1 MMFLQQ
7 IGEGEKLEI
16 VHRQL
21 MEELQLKQDEYEI
34 QIEQARIGWDKER
47 ALFEMQLAEVKKGY
61 EK

>member
-1 MMFLQQ
+1 
-7 IGEGEKLEI
+7 
-16 VHRQL
+16 